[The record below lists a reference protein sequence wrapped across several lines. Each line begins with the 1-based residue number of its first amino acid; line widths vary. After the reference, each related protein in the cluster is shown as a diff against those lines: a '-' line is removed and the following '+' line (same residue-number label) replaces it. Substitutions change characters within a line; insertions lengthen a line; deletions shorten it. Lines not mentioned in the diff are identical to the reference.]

1 VKVSSVVTY
10 DVRPLRLIPLAS
22 GHSALQIART
32 NSRTLVC
39 HYVRA
44 PGLQDLDF
52 PIGAK
57 ITSGD
62 TELLWAA
69 TFGTATTCPLEHGV
83 DRTPMTTLRSTRVR
97 TWQLTGLP
105 RVRVA
110 GVHIYFVA
118 AESTLA
124 CGDDK

>member
-1 VKVSSVVTY
+1 M
-10 DVRPLRLIPLAS
+10 
-22 GHSALQIART
+22 
-32 NSRTLVC
+32 C

>member
-1 VKVSSVVTY
+1 
-10 DVRPLRLIPLAS
+10 LAF
-22 GHSALQIART
+22 L
-32 NSRTLVC
+32 
-39 HYVRA
+39 
-44 PGLQDLDF
+44 
-52 PIGAK
+52 GAK

-62 TELLWAA
+62 TQLLWPA

-83 DRTPMTTLRSTRVR
+83 DWTPMTTLRSTRVR
-97 TWQLTGLP
+97 TGQLARCPSAVP
-105 RVRVA
+105 RVCVA